1 MREFQH
7 KHTVRTILYSK
18 ITMVILFVIIILM
31 LRSIMELNAK
41 RVEVQKISNDSG
53 SKKSELQDKVN
64 SLEFRNSK
72 IKTDQ
77 GVDEYIRTTLPVV
90 KDGEGVIVVYDSN
103 NNVVIP
109 ARNDLNIWERFIDAR
124 RIRNRKTK

>member
-77 GVDEYIRTTLPVV
+77 GVDGYIRTTLPVV
-90 KDGEGVIVVYDSN
+90 GLAVI
-103 NNVVIP
+103 
-109 ARNDLNIWERFIDAR
+109 
-124 RIRNRKTK
+124 